1 MIYPIIRHLTFLTA
15 CLLTLIQPAFAQ
27 YSSAGALTAKLEN
40 IQKKSGLTGFA
51 VAVVTPDSILYQH
64 AFGFS
69 DVAAQQPYTVHTL
82 QPIASVSKTFVGVAI
97 VKAIELGLFTLET
110 PVNDILPFPIINPDY
125 PTAVIRVKHLVSHTS
140 GITDRPEAFKK
151 GYVICDD
158 ATRGNS
164 LLQQL
169 LKAGYGNGDNRY
181 TLPAYLTDYLQA
193 TGKLYSK
200 KNFKKA
206 KPGTVYEYSNVG
218 TALAAW
224 LIALKSGMT
233 FPEFSSRYI
242 FTPLKMEH
250 TSWRTSCESPA
261 GMAQLYDEAGNVYP
275 RYREASYPDGG
286 LVTSCSELS
295 VYLQEMIKGYTG
307 KDGLLK
313 KESYKLLYKP
323 MFPAGEAPKGID
335 EKEPNIGVLWIH
347 RMNGVIGHTGSDAG
361 VGAFM
366 FFKPEKQLG
375 LILIT
380 NTDIENMQHGAT
392 RQLADFVAVWKE
404 IGDYGKQVLP

>member
-200 KNFKKA
+200 KNFK
-206 KPGTVYEYSNVG
+206 
-218 TALAAW
+218 
-224 LIALKSGMT
+224 
-233 FPEFSSRYI
+233 
-242 FTPLKMEH
+242 
-250 TSWRTSCESPA
+250 
-261 GMAQLYDEAGNVYP
+261 
-275 RYREASYPDGG
+275 
-286 LVTSCSELS
+286 
-295 VYLQEMIKGYTG
+295 
-307 KDGLLK
+307 
-313 KESYKLLYKP
+313 
-323 MFPAGEAPKGID
+323 
-335 EKEPNIGVLWIH
+335 
-347 RMNGVIGHTGSDAG
+347 
-361 VGAFM
+361 
-366 FFKPEKQLG
+366 
-375 LILIT
+375 
-380 NTDIENMQHGAT
+380 
-392 RQLADFVAVWKE
+392 
-404 IGDYGKQVLP
+404 